1 MQLLLD
7 HPLWI
12 VVIVVTILLHV
23 AFFFGIRHVLRKAA
37 KGGDAQQN
45 PQDMAPSLP
54 PRGEG

>member
-37 KGGDAQQN
+37 KGAEH
-45 PQDMAPSLP
+45 S
-54 PRGEG
+54 RHTE